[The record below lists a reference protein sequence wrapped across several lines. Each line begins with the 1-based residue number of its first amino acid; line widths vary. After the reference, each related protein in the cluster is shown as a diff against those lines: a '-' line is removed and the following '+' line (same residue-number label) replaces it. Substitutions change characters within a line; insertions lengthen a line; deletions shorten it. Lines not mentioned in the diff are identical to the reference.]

1 MTVTFKKYGLS
12 LMFFGAAFIHLFSP
26 QYFLP
31 AIPSFIQ
38 FPDEIIFLTGLL
50 EIVLA
55 LGLLIHR
62 TQNLTAQISAMYLIL
77 LIPVHIYVSVFSIE
91 IFGIHNTYV
100 LWARTLFQ
108 FVLIFWVLTRQ
119 TTGWIIKQQWRNV
132 FFIHY
137 KVDPLL
143 IAGQV
148 PFKLDLYEGQAVISI
163 VPFLMDGIRFP
174 FFPPIPKISRLWE
187 LNLRT
192 YVEVNGIKGIY
203 FFTLETDS
211 KIGELIAKNFFN
223 LPYQYSKIK
232 AEINQDHYHFNHNRK
247 EFSFEL
253 EATIGGP
260 LKKSNF
266 DLWATE
272 RYSLFT
278 QKNGITYQG
287 KVDHVPWE
295 LQQVEISKLSNQ
307 FTKMVIPDIAQISSA
322 SFSRTLEVKFKPFVR
337 IG

>member
-1 MTVTFKKYGLS
+1 MTNKIKKYGLS
-12 LMFFGAAFIHLFSP
+12 LLFFGAAFIHLFSP
-26 QYFLP
+26 HYFLP
-31 AIPSFIQ
+31 VIPSFIH
-38 FPDEIIFLTGLL
+38 FPEEIIFLTGVL
-50 EIVLA
+50 EIALA

-62 TQNLTAQISAMYLIL
+62 TQDLTAQISAMYLIL

-91 IFGIHNTYV
+91 IFGIHNTYI

-108 FVLIFWVLTRQ
+108 FVLIFWALTRQ

-143 IAGQV
+143 IASKV

-223 LPYQYSKIK
+223 LPYQYSKLKLKLIR
-232 AEINQDHYHFNHNRK
+232 INIIF
-247 EFSFEL
+247 
-253 EATIGGP
+253 TIIE
-260 LKKSNF
+260 KNF
-266 DLWATE
+266 LL
-272 RYSLFT
+272 SLM
-278 QKNGITYQG
+278 Q
-287 KVDHVPWE
+287 
-295 LQQVEISKLSNQ
+295 LS
-307 FTKMVIPDIAQISSA
+307 
-322 SFSRTLEVKFKPFVR
+322 E
-337 IG
+337 GH